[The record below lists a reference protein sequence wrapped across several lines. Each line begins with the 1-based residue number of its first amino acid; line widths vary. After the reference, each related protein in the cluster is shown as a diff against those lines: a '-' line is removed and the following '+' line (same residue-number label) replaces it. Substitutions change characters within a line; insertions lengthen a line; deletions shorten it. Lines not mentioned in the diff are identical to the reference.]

1 MMPSATIMTR
11 LFIVRLAAAA
21 LLIGSSSAFLPVPTN
36 HHRLTSLYA
45 DRVRQEK
52 KSLLLQEFRLHTGE
66 ILNPYAVLKV
76 PRDAELSQIKVSYRK
91 LSRRYHPDIMRH
103 KDILPGSWYVKSTL
117 RLCMNY
123 VVYNYASRCSRAIQ

>member
-1 MMPSATIMTR
+1 MTR
-11 LFIVRLAAAA
+11 FFIVLLVAAA
-21 LLIGSSSAFLPVPTN
+21 LLIGSSSAFLPVPTTTH

-52 KSLLLQEFRLHTGE
+52 KNLLLQEFRLHTGE

-103 KDILPGSWYVKSTL
+103 KDILPGSWYVKSPF
-117 RLCMNY
+117 RLY
-123 VVYNYASRCSRAIQ
+123 I